1 MFLAV
6 TVLLTLLEIS
16 FSRRNPRH
24 RPKRP
29 RPRLGRHFKGG
40 RTGRNDPSL
49 HDIYEYLEGYSYE
62 EPNGSDGDS
71 YGESNSVECDEKEYD
86 CENYSYEIVEPP
98 PGPATT
104 TLRPAFTLRL
114 TTTRRPTP
122 APTPAPSVECDE
134 QEYDCG
140 NSGELPSIIV
150 EPPRPATTKRP
161 STTRRPAPTP
171 APATTRRPAPTPPP
185 APTPAPCQRPWIRLA
200 TGCYRFQIK
209 SPSPFTF

>member
-16 FSRRNPRH
+16 FSRRHPRRRH
-24 RPKRP
+24 NRP
-29 RPRLGRHFKGG
+29 RPRQSKRLKGG
-40 RTGRNDPSL
+40 RTGRNDPSF
-49 HDIYEYLEGYSYE
+49 HDTHEYLGSYSYQDSS
-62 EPNGSDGDS
+62 GSDGHS
-71 YGESNSVECDEKEYD
+71 YGG
-86 CENYSYEIVEPP
+86 SY
-98 PGPATT
+98 
-104 TLRPAFTLRL
+104 
-114 TTTRRPTP
+114 
-122 APTPAPSVECDE
+122 SVECDE

-161 STTRRPAPTP
+161 ATTRRPAPTP
-171 APATTRRPAPTPPP
+171 APATTRRP

>member
-1 MFLAV
+1 MFLAL

-29 RPRLGRHFKGG
+29 RPRLGRRFKGG
-40 RTGRNDPSL
+40 RTGRNDPSF
-49 HDIYEYLEGYSYE
+49 HDTHEYLGSYSYQDSS
-62 EPNGSDGDS
+62 GSDGHS
-71 YGESNSVECDEKEYD
+71 YGG
-86 CENYSYEIVEPP
+86 SY
-98 PGPATT
+98 
-104 TLRPAFTLRL
+104 
-114 TTTRRPTP
+114 
-122 APTPAPSVECDE
+122 SVECDE

-161 STTRRPAPTP
+161 
-171 APATTRRPAPTPPP
+171 ATTRRPAPTPPP

-200 TGCYRFQIK
+200 TGCYRLQIK
-209 SPSPFTF
+209 SPSSFTF

>member
-29 RPRLGRHFKGG
+29 RPRLGRRFKGG
-40 RTGRNDPSL
+40 RTGRNDPDF
-49 HDIYEYLEGYSYE
+49 HDTHEYLGSYSYQDSS
-62 EPNGSDGDS
+62 GSDGHS
-71 YGESNSVECDEKEYD
+71 YGG
-86 CENYSYEIVEPP
+86 SY
-98 PGPATT
+98 
-104 TLRPAFTLRL
+104 
-114 TTTRRPTP
+114 
-122 APTPAPSVECDE
+122 SVECDE

-150 EPPRPATTKRP
+150 EPPRPATT
-161 STTRRPAPTP
+161 RR
-171 APATTRRPAPTPPP
+171 PTPPP

>member
-24 RPKRP
+24 KRP
-29 RPRLGRHFKGG
+29 RPRLGRRFKGG

-62 EPNGSDGDS
+62 EPNGSNGDS

-98 PGPATT
+98 RPATT
-104 TLRPAFTLRL
+104 KR
-114 TTTRRPTP
+114 P
-122 APTPAPSVECDE
+122 APTPAPNSVKCDE
-134 QEYDCG
+134 QEYDCE
-140 NSGELPSIIV
+140 NYSYEIIEPPPIIV

-161 STTRRPAPTP
+161 
-171 APATTRRPAPTPPP
+171 
-185 APTPAPCQRPWIRLA
+185 APTPAPCQPPWIRLA

-209 SPSPFTF
+209 SPSSFTF

>member
-1 MFLAV
+1 MFLAL

-16 FSRRNPRH
+16 FSRRHPRRRH
-24 RPKRP
+24 NRP
-29 RPRLGRHFKGG
+29 RPRLSKRFKGG
-40 RTGRNDPSL
+40 RTGRNDPDF
-49 HDIYEYLEGYSYE
+49 HDTHEYLEGYSSYQDSS
-62 EPNGSDGDS
+62 GSDGHS
-71 YGESNSVECDEKEYD
+71 YGG
-86 CENYSYEIVEPP
+86 SY
-98 PGPATT
+98 
-104 TLRPAFTLRL
+104 
-114 TTTRRPTP
+114 
-122 APTPAPSVECDE
+122 SVECDE

-161 STTRRPAPTP
+161 
-171 APATTRRPAPTPPP
+171 ATTRRPTPPP